1 MSVTTLQEKQ
11 KRLPTGGRGQKHSQ
25 SALPKEKRRKQE
37 SAVRLT
43 VEELARLTEPGHR
56 KRSSEI
62 CRELVLKLMAA
73 DCPD

>member
-11 KRLPTGGRGQKHSQ
+11 KRRQ
-25 SALPKEKRRKQE
+25 SAMPKEKRREQE
-37 SAVRLT
+37 SAVKLT

-62 CRELVLKLMAA
+62 CRELVLKLMTD